1 MCARDPPRALQRV
14 NDLELDPIELLKD
27 AVATPSVTGEEHE
40 MVRLLTEVLDEHG
53 VPYEVDDMGNVLAGD
68 LSGLILNAHLDTVPP
83 GDGWEVTDPFDPTI
97 RNGKLYGR
105 GAADCKGGLAAA
117 TAAVVQGHYEEVP
130 IGLLA
135 TVGEESSSEEDNGA
149 LHVCRTRE
157 LEARAGI
164 VCEPT
169 DGQVHVGDRG
179 RITLRVT
186 VRGRSAHA
194 STPEMGKNPIEA
206 ATRVVEELSKM
217 RPTEYRLPGIGIVRS
232 DLTVTGIE
240 TDGPSNVI
248 PEQCEMTVD
257 YRTVPGESAE
267 EVKRRV
273 ERAAKRA
280 VPSGFEVSVGV
291 KSASRATVVNVE
303 APVVKAAV
311 IAARKVGLQGELDFK
326 RGHCDIE
333 YLVHEAGLDAVILG
347 PSGGNIHGPDEWVK
361 VEDVVRCARAYLTC
375 ANILPA
381 PY

>member
-1 MCARDPPRALQRV
+1 MSGNPSGALQRV
-14 NDLELDPIELLKD
+14 NDLELDPIGLLKD

-40 MVRLLTEVLDEHG
+40 MTRLLTEVLDEHG
-53 VPYEVDDMGNVLAGD
+53 VPYEVDEMGNVLAGD
-68 LSGLILNAHLDTVPP
+68 LSGLVLNAHLDTVPP

-117 TAAVVQGHYEEVP
+117 TAAVVQGYYEEMP
-130 IGLLA
+130 MGLLA
-135 TVGEESSSEEDNGA
+135 TVGEESSSEEDNGT

-169 DGQVHVGDRG
+169 DGRVHVGDRG

-206 ATRVVEELSKM
+206 ASRVVEALSKL
-217 RPTEYRLPGIGIVRS
+217 RPTEYRLPEIGTVRS
-232 DLTVTGIE
+232 DLTVTRIE
-240 TDGPSNVI
+240 ADGPSNVI
-248 PEQCEMTVD
+248 PERCEMTVD
-257 YRTVPGESAE
+257 YRTVPGESTK

-273 ERAAKRA
+273 ERVAKRA
-280 VPSGFEVSVGV
+280 VPSGFEVSVGIE
-291 KSASRATVVNVE
+291 SASRATVVNVE

-311 IAARKVGLQGELDFK
+311 IAARKVGLPGKLDFK

-361 VEDVVRCARAYLTC
+361 VEDVVRCARAYLAC
-375 ANILPA
+375 ANLLPT
-381 PY
+381 PH